1 MTRRMSHTYLFVS
14 HHAEG
19 VLFAAVFAEQ
29 IGLPLPA
36 IPILL
41 AAGVLIGQGVL
52 SPLSALV
59 ITVVASVL
67 ADLIWFYLGR
77 HGGEG
82 LWRFF
87 RRFSLGDSASIERTK
102 RLFAEHGM
110 AAVTGAKF
118 VPWLGFLV
126 PPLAGM
132 FRIGAGRFLFFD
144 ILGSVLYAT
153 VYLALGYLFDGQ
165 LSTVLEFVTHFGTVT
180 AMLIAVLIL
189 FVFWHKH
196 AHRRKPASSDSTS
209 LATLPRA

>member
-1 MTRRMSHTYLFVS
+1 MNDTYLFLS
-14 HHAEG
+14 HHAEV
-19 VLFAAVFAEQ
+19 VLLAAVFAEQ
-29 IGLPLPA
+29 IRLPLPA

-52 SPLSALV
+52 NPLSALL

-67 ADLIWFYLGR
+67 ADPIWFYLGR
-77 HGGEG
+77 RGGEG

-87 RRFSLGDSASIERTK
+87 RRFSLGDTASIEKTK

-132 FRIGAGRFLFFD
+132 FRIGLGRFLVFD
-144 ILGSVLYAT
+144 TLGSVLYAL

-165 LSTVLEFVTHFGTVT
+165 LNAVLEFVSHFSTVS
-180 AMLIAVLIL
+180 AALISLLIL
-189 FVFWHKH
+189 FVFWHKQ
-196 AHRRKPASSDSTS
+196 AHRRKAARSDSAG
-209 LATLPRA
+209 LAPLPRV

>member
-1 MTRRMSHTYLFVS
+1 MSHTYLFLS

-41 AAGVLIGQGVL
+41 AAGVLVGQGVL
-52 SPLSALV
+52 NPLSALV

-77 HGGEG
+77 RGGEG
-82 LWRFF
+82 LWRFL
-87 RRFSLGDSASIERTK
+87 RKFSLGDSASIEKTK
-102 RLFAEHGM
+102 GLFAEHGM

-118 VPWLGFLV
+118 VPWLGCLV

-132 FRIGAGRFLFFD
+132 FRIGVGRFLVFD
-144 ILGSVLYAT
+144 TLGSVLYAI
-153 VYLALGYLFDGQ
+153 VFLALGYLFDGQ
-165 LSTVLEFVTHFGTVT
+165 LNALLEFVSHFGTVS
-180 AMLIAVLIL
+180 AALISLLIL
-189 FVFWHKH
+189 FVFWHKQ
-196 AHRRKPASSDSTS
+196 AHRRKPARSDSTS
-209 LATLPRA
+209 LATLPRV